1 MLHTTL
7 EINTKKLEYNF
18 YLKSNLTLMYT
29 YRETGNFRKISL
41 YFTIDLLV
49 INAFYVSFL
58 LKFLLKE
65 MHMTVHR
72 SRKIQ

>member
-7 EINTKKLEYNF
+7 AINTKKLEYNF

-49 INAFYVSFL
+49 INAFYVFSVKMSF
-58 LKFLLKE
+58 KRNA
-65 MHMTVHR
+65 HDCP
-72 SRKIQ
+72 